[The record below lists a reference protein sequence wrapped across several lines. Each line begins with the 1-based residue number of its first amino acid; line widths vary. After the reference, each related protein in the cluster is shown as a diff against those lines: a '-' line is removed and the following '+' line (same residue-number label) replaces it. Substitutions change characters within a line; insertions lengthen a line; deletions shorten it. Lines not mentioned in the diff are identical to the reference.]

1 MSVPAWVYKRMANGE
16 ISSREVEELEKFASS
31 ISRRGIQG
39 AVEVVRDSSNN
50 LDDVMKSVDAK
61 DRDDVLRALRKMKQM
76 KKEAAYGC
84 SSKGS
89 VKKRLKGMKKKANF
103 GSNAA
108 MLAGAAMAPVVG
120 HLAMRG
126 IDAMGAKSQAQIQQD
141 LKRILE
147 VHPQIGKP
155 QDPRVQ
161 MAYASLVRLN
171 PSYAED
177 PLIAGPL
184 LKQILES
191 RMDPTNPNSAPYLD
205 PGIAK
210 QLTEANKQVNESG
223 GGYSL
228 GNAMRT
234 SLTNAIPNAMSGMAG
249 GE

>member
-1 MSVPAWVYKRMANGE
+1 MSVPAWVYKRMANGD

-31 ISRRGIQG
+31 ISSMGING
-39 AVEVVRDSSNN
+39 AIEVIRDKRNN
-50 LDDVMKSVDAK
+50 LDEVMKSVDPK
-61 DRDDVLRALRKMKQM
+61 DRDDVLMALRQM
-76 KKEAAYGC
+76 KKQANHGC
-84 SSKGS
+84 SPKES
-89 VKKRLKGMKKKANF
+89 VKSRLKNINKTASF
-103 GSNAA
+103 GQNVA
-108 MLAGAAMAPVVG
+108 MLTGAAVAPVVG

-141 LKRILE
+141 LQRILE
-147 VHPQIGKP
+147 VHPQIGRP

-171 PSYAED
+171 PKYAED

-184 LKQILES
+184 LKQILDS

-210 QLTEANKQVNESG
+210 QLTEANKYVNESG

-228 GNAMRT
+228 GSAMRT
-234 SLTNAIPNAMSGMAG
+234 SLTNAIPNAISGMAG